1 MNWNLFIFHHL
12 KKYLFLPDTLAPK
25 ALEIFFCS
33 TFLANDSFEVS
44 ISFEKQCIH
53 FKCLN
58 TTEEKIKHHY
68 DSNLRYNLNFK
79 MVILIIFHEATLTGH
94 QLLHYPLILV
104 FKQQYF
110 WPSRNDM
117 LFGLL
122 SSRGASGLGQKI
134 EIQQAIYL
142 PDSLKIG
149 MSFPNFIREH
159 VGSMRWTS

>member
-110 WPSRNDM
+110 PFLQRVLLHACSVASHSVPLWAVACQVPLSMGFPRQDYWS
-117 LFGLL
+117 GLPFFF
-122 SSRGASGLGQKI
+122 SRG
-134 EIQQAIYL
+134 
-142 PDSLKIG
+142 
-149 MSFPNFIREH
+149 SFQR
-159 VGSMRWTS
+159 RD